1 MTYLTW
7 DVIAPAFLP
16 AGWALKAA
24 FLREV
29 QDIKVVQ
36 AVGTD
41 RMLAVVAEDN
51 YAPVLTHDAE
61 LQEMSD
67 RSQCA
72 ICNSQILA
80 TKGLHL
86 LWAGA

>member
-1 MTYLTW
+1 MTYLIW
-7 DVIAPAFLP
+7 DVVAPAFLP
-16 AGWALKAA
+16 AGRALKAT
-24 FLREV
+24 FLWDV

-36 AVGTD
+36 ALRTD

-80 TKGLHL
+80 TKGIHL

>member
-1 MTYLTW
+1 MKYLVW
-7 DVIAPAFLP
+7 DVVAPAFLP
-16 AGWALKAA
+16 AGWALKAT
-24 FLREV
+24 FLWDV
-29 QDIKVVQ
+29 QDSKVVQ

-41 RMLAVVAEDN
+41 RTLAVVAEDN
-51 YAPVLTHDAE
+51 YASVLTHNAE

-67 RSQCA
+67 RSQFA

>member
-1 MTYLTW
+1 MTYLIW
-7 DVIAPAFLP
+7 DVVAPAFLP
-16 AGWALKAA
+16 ACRALKAT

-51 YAPVLTHDAE
+51 YASVLTHNAE

-67 RSQCA
+67 RSQFA
-72 ICNSQILA
+72 ICNSPILA
-80 TKGLHL
+80 MKGLHL
-86 LWAGA
+86 LWVGA

>member
-1 MTYLTW
+1 MTYLVW
-7 DVIAPAFLP
+7 DIVAPAFLP
-16 AGWALKAA
+16 AGWVLKAA
-24 FLREV
+24 FLWDV

-41 RMLAVVAEDN
+41 RTLAVVAEDN
-51 YAPVLTHDAE
+51 YASVLIHNAE

-67 RSQCA
+67 RSQFA

-80 TKGLHL
+80 AKGLHL
-86 LWAGA
+86 LWVEV

>member
-1 MTYLTW
+1 MTYLIW
-7 DVIAPAFLP
+7 DVVAPAFLP
-16 AGWALKAA
+16 AGRALKAT
-24 FLREV
+24 FLWDV

-36 AVGTD
+36 ALRTD

>member
-1 MTYLTW
+1 MTYLVW
-7 DVIAPAFLP
+7 YVVAPAFLP
-16 AGWALKAA
+16 AGWALEAT

-36 AVGTD
+36 ALRTD
-41 RMLAVVAEDN
+41 RTLAVVAEDN
-51 YAPVLTHDAE
+51 YASILTHDAE

-67 RSQCA
+67 RSQFA

-80 TKGLHL
+80 AKGLRL

>member
-1 MTYLTW
+1 MTYLIW
-7 DVIAPAFLP
+7 DVVAPAFLP
-16 AGWALKAA
+16 EGRALKAT
-24 FLREV
+24 FLWDV

-36 AVGTD
+36 ALRTD
-41 RMLAVVAEDN
+41 RTLAVVAEDN

>member
-1 MTYLTW
+1 MTYLVW
-7 DVIAPAFLP
+7 DVVAPAFLP
-16 AGWALKAA
+16 AGRALKAT

-51 YAPVLTHDAE
+51 YASVLTHDTE
-61 LQEMSD
+61 LRTMSD
-67 RSQCA
+67 RP
-72 ICNSQILA
+72 
-80 TKGLHL
+80 
-86 LWAGA
+86 